1 MDFDLSTV
9 ILGIAA
15 LLFVVALLVLTVWA
29 VKAIFGQDDAGGTKK
44 GREWRLSVVETAQ
57 VDANHKLCLVR
68 RDDVEHLLIIGGP
81 VDLVVETGIKGRPAP
96 LQPPLGD
103 VVIAKPP
110 QGPRRKWANPRAR
123 NDISC

>member
-15 LLFVVALLVLTVWA
+15 LLFVVALLVLTAWA
-29 VKAIFGQDDAGGTKK
+29 FKAIFGQDDAGGTKK
-44 GREWRLSVVETAQ
+44 GRERRLSVVETAQ
-57 VDANHKLCLVR
+57 VDANRKLCLVR

-96 LQPPLGD
+96 LEPPLGD
-103 VVIAKPP
+103 VFIAKTT
-110 QGPRRKWANPRAR
+110 PRPAPKMGQP
-123 NDISC
+123 